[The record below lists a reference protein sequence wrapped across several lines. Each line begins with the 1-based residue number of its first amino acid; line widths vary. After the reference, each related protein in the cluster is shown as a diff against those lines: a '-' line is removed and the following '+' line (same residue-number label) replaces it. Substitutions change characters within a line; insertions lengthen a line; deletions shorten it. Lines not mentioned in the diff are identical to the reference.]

1 MDLII
6 DIPNLDRIR
15 ERVMR
20 SPELLIE
27 AFAAAGDTA
36 AKYLL
41 EQEGLAAYPPET
53 AANKPPVPYYI
64 RGVGTQ
70 TAAGNRYNS
79 ERLDEKTADGNL
91 HNSERLG
98 EHWTITLQG
107 NVTTVGNIGVSYADK
122 VHGDFQPPNMAR
134 IGWRKLSA
142 AAEESEEEIAKI
154 YAALVVEAIEE
165 IYGS

>member
-15 ERVMR
+15 ERIMR

-27 AFAAAGDTA
+27 AFNSAGDTA
-36 AKYLL
+36 AKYLI

-53 AANKPPVPYYI
+53 AANRPPVPYYI

-79 ERLDEKTADGNL
+79 ERL
-91 HNSERLG
+91 G
-98 EHWTITLQG
+98 EHWTITHQG
-107 NVTTVGNIGVSYADK
+107 NVTAVGNIGVSYADK
-122 VHGDFQPPNMAR
+122 IHGEFQPPNIAR

-142 AAEESEEEIAKI
+142 AAEESEDEIAKI
-154 YAALVVEAIEE
+154 YEALVVEAIEE
-165 IYGS
+165 IYGG

>member
-1 MDLII
+1 MDFKIV
-6 DIPNLDRIR
+6 IPNLDRIR

-27 AFAAAGDTA
+27 AFNSAGDTA
-36 AKYLL
+36 AKYLI

-53 AANKPPVPYYI
+53 AANRPPVPFYI

-70 TAAGNRYNS
+70 TAA
-79 ERLDEKTADGNL
+79 GNL

-98 EHWTITLQG
+98 EHWTVTHQG

-122 VHGDFQPPNMAR
+122 IHGDFQPPNIAR

-142 AAEESEEEIAKI
+142 AAEESEQEIAKI
-154 YAALVVEAIEE
+154 YEALVVEAIEE
-165 IYGS
+165 IYGG